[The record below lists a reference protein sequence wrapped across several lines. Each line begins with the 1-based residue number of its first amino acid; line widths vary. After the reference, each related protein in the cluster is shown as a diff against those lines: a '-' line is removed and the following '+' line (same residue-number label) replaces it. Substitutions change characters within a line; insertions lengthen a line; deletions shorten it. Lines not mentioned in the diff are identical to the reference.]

1 MKGIGEA
8 VVGYAK
14 VSFPIT
20 AAAAA
25 TAASA
30 SAASAADA
38 ASTAKWRT
46 EAAAIVRGNGGVRL
60 HNRTEQ
66 TRNYMYAR
74 VHFERKISLSK
85 SYKQTKIYKKIK

>member
-8 VVGYAK
+8 VVGYAT
-14 VSFPIT
+14 VSFPIAAA

-66 TRNYMYAR
+66 THNYIHAR
-74 VHFERKISLSK
+74 VHFKRKISLSK
-85 SYKQTKIYKKIK
+85 N